1 MGNVAEGLHFL
12 EKWGKFFIFLKIL
25 MKFGLKMCN
34 YPLNMMV
41 GYFPDSKVGFGSDMY
56 LTSKSRTRKP

>member
-41 GYFPDSKVGFGSDMY
+41 GHIWTESNLVNFEIPEGLNVVLGS
-56 LTSKSRTRKP
+56 P